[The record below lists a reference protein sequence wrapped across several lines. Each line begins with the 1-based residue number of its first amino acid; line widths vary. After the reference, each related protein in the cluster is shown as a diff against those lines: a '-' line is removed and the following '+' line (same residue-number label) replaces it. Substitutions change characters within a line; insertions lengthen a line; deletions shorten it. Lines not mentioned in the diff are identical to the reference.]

1 MAKIVVMGAGVAGH
15 TAAPYLRRGLNKSHE
30 VIVIAPNKD
39 YTYIP
44 SNIWVGT
51 GRMKHKRVHF
61 PLAPIYKKAGIIYKQ
76 AKVTE
81 FHPEGDNTSEKAFV
95 TIEYVTGEKKG
106 KIEKVTYDYLINST
120 GPKLNFEG
128 TEGLLPGTNKVVS
141 VCSWSHADHAWK
153 ELEKVI
159 KRMKNGEKI
168 KILIGTGH
176 ALATCQGAAFEYV
189 LNVESELQ
197 RHGVRKNAEVY
208 FITNEPKA
216 GEFGVGGMTFKVPT
230 VLELLTGEDL
240 GAELFEDRGIIALES
255 AGVYKVEDGKAYYET
270 IAGEYKIQEFDFA
283 MLIPQFTGH
292 NFVVKDKNDND
303 IYDKL
308 FMPNGFMRVDAD
320 YTKKDP
326 KKWSIHDWPDTYQNP
341 NYKNIFAPGIAF
353 APPHTMSEPA
363 ISKNGTPIFPAPPRT
378 GMPSGIS
385 AKVVADNIVHMIKNN
400 TTELKHSG
408 NMGNMGAACIASAAY
423 GWKKGSAIS
432 MTIFPVVA
440 DWEKFPETGRQQNR
454 THGQMGLAGHWIK
467 YALHIAFKYKAKLK
481 PFWWL
486 IPE

>member
-1 MAKIVVMGAGVAGH
+1 MAKIVVLGAGVAGH
-15 TAAPYLRRGLNKSHE
+15 TAAPYLRRGLGKNHE
-30 VIVIAPNKD
+30 VIVIAPNSD
-39 YTYIP
+39 YNYIP
-44 SNIWVGT
+44 SNIWVGS
-51 GRMKHKRVHF
+51 GRMKHERVHF
-61 PLAPIYKKAGIIYKQ
+61 PIAPIYKKSGIVFKQ
-76 AKVTE
+76 AKVTA
-81 FHPEGDNTSEKAFV
+81 FHPEGDATDNKPYV
-95 TIEYVTGEKKG
+95 KIEYVSGNDKG
-106 KIEKVTYDYLINST
+106 NIEKVSYDYLVNAT
-120 GPKLNFEG
+120 GPKLNFSG
-128 TEGLLPGTNKVVS
+128 TEGLSPGTNKVVS

-153 ELEKVI
+153 ELKKI
-159 KRMKNGEKI
+159 IDRLKKGEKL

-197 RHGVRKNAEVY
+197 RHKVRQNAEVY

-240 GAELFEDRGIIALES
+240 GAELFEDRGIVALES
-255 AGVYKVEDGKAYYET
+255 AGVYKVEDGKAYFET
-270 IAGEYKIQEFDFA
+270 VAGEYKEQEFDFA

-292 NFVVKDKNDND
+292 DFIVKDKQGND

-308 FMPNGFMRVDAD
+308 FAPNGFMRVDAD
-320 YTKKDP
+320 YTSKDP
-326 KKWSIHDWPDTYQNP
+326 KQWSIKDWPDTYQNP

-353 APPHTMSEPA
+353 APPHTMSKPVK
-363 ISKNGTPIFPAPPRT
+363 SKNGTPIFPAPPRT

-385 AKVVADNIVHMIKNN
+385 ARVVAENIIHMVKNN
-400 TTELKHSG
+400 TDELKYSG

-440 DWEKFPETGRQQNR
+440 DWEKFPDTGRQQNR

-467 YALHIAFKYKAKLK
+467 YALHVAFKYKAKLK